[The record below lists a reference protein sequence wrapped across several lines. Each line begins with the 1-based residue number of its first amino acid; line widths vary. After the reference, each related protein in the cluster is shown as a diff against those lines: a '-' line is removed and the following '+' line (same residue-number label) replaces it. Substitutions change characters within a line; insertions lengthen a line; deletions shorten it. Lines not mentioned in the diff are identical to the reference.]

1 VCDLVL
7 YVTRYGNTVMLRGK
21 GCNQIASISK
31 ITLN

>member
-1 VCDLVL
+1 M
-7 YVTRYGNTVMLRGK
+7 VMLRGK